1 MYLRSLV
8 CAIINSVCAALMD
21 AGVMTTDM
29 ITSCSAGELFS
40 EGRKENKGGREKEVR
55 EVLFWESLR

>member
-1 MYLRSLV
+1 M

-55 EVLFWESLR
+55 EVLFWERLR